1 MSAINLHA
9 VAALLYKAGI
19 TGDPTAIL
27 ARDLELFEVEFA
39 ALECMQEC
47 ELSSADWAVLALA
60 RALGRISPVLVD
72 EYLGLGDTVSEA
84 IVQRL
89 LGEQLLQHGGAD
101 PVQVEVGLLALA
113 RRFLTK
119 GLSSGSELAPP
130 PSTRARKLH
139 ASRAPE
145 VPLCRLSE
153 LGNIALERRAI
164 PQRRVHK
171 ARLVFLAEPLLFI
184 KVEDD
189 RQQRYTAR
197 HRLAPLPPQDVP
209 HSLRTL
215 DSSLSLPAD
224 QRMAACGI
232 GTDVAG
238 LSGQLV
244 GIVPGSQWEV
254 RRLSR
259 RVDGQYQTQTATLVL
274 AAFHVRHDEL
284 RWHAYLQHG
293 GKVQPYPQIDAA
305 RLIDAQTRRPDGL
318 LAAVHSELPLP
329 ASISLRGDGA
339 YEVPCNGRQMASMLG
354 EGDRPCDTLLQ
365 ARLESWHAGL
375 RVHATP
381 ADCDAAHQAFYAL
394 LSRSDAALRR
404 HFEATCATVA
414 GSLTAY
420 WGHDDYNLPSAD
432 EAAVNLWPQVWL
444 RAALCMRRLERDL
457 VSPYA
462 DEVNPT

>member
-1 MSAINLHA
+1 MSATNLPA
-9 VAALLYKAGI
+9 IAASLYKAGI

-27 ARDLELFEVEFA
+27 ARELELFEVEFE
-39 ALECMQEC
+39 ALECMQES
-47 ELSSADWAVLALA
+47 ELRSADWAVLALA
-60 RALGRISPVLVD
+60 RALGRISPVLID

-89 LGEQLLQHGGAD
+89 LSEQLLQRDGAEPAQAD
-101 PVQVEVGLLALA
+101 VGLLALA
-113 RRFLTK
+113 KRFLTW
-119 GLSSGSELAPP
+119 GLSIGAAPAPP
-130 PSTRARKLH
+130 TSPRARKLH
-139 ASRAPE
+139 ASRALE
-145 VPLCRLSE
+145 SPLCYLSD
-153 LGNIALERRAI
+153 LGNMALERRAI

-197 HRLAPLPPQDVP
+197 HRTVPLPPEEVP
-209 HSLRTL
+209 PSLRTL

-224 QRMAACGI
+224 RRMAACGI

-238 LSGQLV
+238 LTGQLV

-254 RRLSR
+254 RRLGR

-274 AAFHVRHDEL
+274 AAFHAMPDEL
-284 RWHAYLQHG
+284 RWHTFLQQG
-293 GKVQPYPQIDAA
+293 GKVQAYPQIDAA
-305 RLIDAQTRRPDGL
+305 QLIDARARRPAGL

-329 ASISLRGDGA
+329 ASILLRDDGA
-339 YEVPCNGRQMASMLG
+339 YEVPCDGRQMASMLG
-354 EGDRPCDTLLQ
+354 EGDRPCDSLLQ

-381 ADCDAAHQAFYAL
+381 ADCEAAHHAFYAL

-404 HFEATCATVA
+404 HFDATCATVA
-414 GSLTAY
+414 GSLAAY
-420 WGHDDYNLPSAD
+420 WGRNDYDLPSAD
-432 EAAVNLWPQVWL
+432 EAAVNLWPQIEL
-444 RAALCMRRLERDL
+444 RAALCMRRLQRDL
-457 VSPYA
+457 VSSYA
-462 DEVNPT
+462 EEQPA